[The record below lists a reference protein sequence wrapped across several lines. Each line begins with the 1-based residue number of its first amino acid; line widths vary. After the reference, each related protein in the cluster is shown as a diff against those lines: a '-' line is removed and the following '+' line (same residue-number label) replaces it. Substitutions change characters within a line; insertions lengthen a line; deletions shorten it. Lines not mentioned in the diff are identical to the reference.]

1 MLRAIAVI
9 ALVAA
14 AGCGSSEPVAAPEPE
29 PVAAPAEK
37 ILDQTHF
44 FRKEGLVEARVVDD
58 DLAGMDFM
66 PGGNLAE
73 YERDGKTFQ
82 VFFTL
87 RRNAE
92 VAMFLFM
99 DYKEVLAEQKF
110 VPHFG
115 GYFGMDGETPTFV
128 FPRDKYVVGITG
140 LGLEDADQEG
150 RWIAGYLN

>member
-1 MLRAIAVI
+1 MLRPIVLI
-9 ALVAA
+9 ALFAVA
-14 AGCGSSEPVAAPEPE
+14 CGSPEEATSPE
-29 PVAAPAEK
+29 VEQTAAPAEK

-44 FRKEGLVEARVVDD
+44 FRKEGLVEAKVVEAN
-58 DLAGMDFM
+58 LAGKDFM
-66 PGGNLAE
+66 PGGNHAS

-87 RRNAE
+87 RRNAN
-92 VAMFLFM
+92 VATFLFM
-99 DYKEVLAEQKF
+99 DYKDVLTDAEF

-128 FPRDKYVVGITG
+128 FPREKYVVGITG
-140 LGLEDADQEG
+140 LDLEDADLEG